1 MLAFKLLL
9 RNWRSGELKLLSLSL
24 ILAVA
29 VISGISIFTDRLD
42 TSMAMQSNAILG
54 ADRVIKST
62 QLINPA
68 WETQAE
74 QAHLR
79 HTKSATFE
87 SMIYAGDAMFL
98 ASVKAVDFAYPL
110 RGQLEVSQVAFTNKN
125 SDISIANGIPKM
137 GEAWIDSR
145 LLSMLNIALGDAVN
159 VGELSLKVTKVLI
172 REPEQFSLDPRLLI
186 NYADLA
192 ASKLILPGSRVDYR
206 LLLASDNAS
215 ALTTYLEKIKP
226 QLSANQSIVDPATAQ
241 ENLGRVSKAGKQ
253 FLLLSTIIAVLLSGV
268 AIAIAA
274 RQFSERHTNQVALMK
289 SMGVGANRIRQLYFS
304 QLLILG
310 VIASLLGLCFGQV
323 IQFFVAQ
330 SLQEIYRFNL
340 SDASIA
346 PYLLSFLS
354 GILCLTFFALP
365 ALWFLPSIP
374 PVKILRRELAVNLPQ
389 RGLQAGLAFTAII
402 LLIFLFS
409 SDLTLT
415 MIVSGGLIAVM
426 TFSVLIALA
435 LLRVSGLLASRMS
448 GSWRLAFSILHRQKL
463 QTLMQIIVFSV
474 AIMSL
479 LTLTIIRSSLIDE
492 WSTKIPEKAPNVFLV
507 NISPN
512 EVDAVQEMLAE
523 QKIKHEPLLP
533 IILGRLTHIN
543 GVVPDAA
550 WRKKSLSLEY
560 ELRLTWSENLLEGDS
575 ISQGAWWNKNPTRT
589 SQFPEVSVGAEQAK
603 NIGLKIGD
611 RLRFSIA
618 GLEHEAEVSSIRKY
632 ETTATKTSF
641 GFVFEPKS
649 MRAFTATYM
658 STFYLPPEQKT
669 FSIKLLRAHPSMTV
683 YELDRAIE
691 QMKAIIKQVTDAVV
705 LILWLSL
712 AAGCLVMLSAVLSSL
727 DRRQQEN
734 GLLRA
739 FGTSRR
745 LLLGSVLIE
754 FSVLGFLSGTV
765 AIIGSELI
773 LFALQEWVLETAIHP
788 HYLYWLLSPCL
799 SALLLGCLGILCCR
813 KIITTPPSV
822 VLRGA
827 TAS

>member
-42 TSMAMQSNAILG
+42 TSMTMQSNAILG
-54 ADRVIKST
+54 ADRVINST
-62 QLINPA
+62 QVINPA

-79 HTKSATFE
+79 HTKSVTLE

-145 LLSMLNIALGDAVN
+145 LLSMLNIELGDAVN
-159 VGELSLKVTKVLI
+159 VGELSLTVTKVLI
-172 REPEQFSLDPRLLI
+172 REPEQFSFNPTLLI
-186 NYADLA
+186 NYADLP
-192 ASKLILPGSRVDYR
+192 STKLILPGSRVDYR
-206 LLLASDNAS
+206 LLLASEHAS
-215 ALTTYLEKIKP
+215 ALTSYLEKIKP
-226 QLSANQSIVDPATAQ
+226 QLNANQRIVDPATEQ

-304 QLLILG
+304 QLFILG

-323 IQFFVAQ
+323 IQYFVAQ

-340 SDASIA
+340 SDARFA

-374 PVKILRRELAVNLPQ
+374 PIKILRRELAVNLPQ
-389 RGLQAGLAFTAII
+389 RDLQSILAFAAII
-402 LLIFLFS
+402 LLIRLFS
-409 SDLTLT
+409 NDSTLT
-415 MIVSGGLIAVM
+415 MIVAGGLIAVM
-426 TFSVLIALA
+426 AFSVLIALT
-435 LLRVSGLLASRMS
+435 LLRVSGLLASRLS

-492 WSTKIPEKAPNVFLV
+492 WSAKIPEKAPNVFLV
-507 NISPN
+507 NIGPK
-512 EVDAVQEMLAE
+512 EVEAVQEMLAE
-523 QKIKHEPLLP
+523 QKLKHEPLLP
-533 IILGRLTHIN
+533 TILGRLTHIN
-543 GVVPDAA
+543 GIAPDTA
-550 WRKKSLSLEY
+550 WRKKSRSLDT
-560 ELRLTWSENLLEGDS
+560 ELGLTWSGDLLEGDS
-575 ISQGAWWNKNPTRT
+575 IAEGAWWNKNPTRT

-611 RLRFSIA
+611 RLRFSIS

-632 ETTATKTSF
+632 ETTETKTSF
-641 GFVFEPKS
+641 DFVFEPKS
-649 MRAFTATYM
+649 MHAFSPTYM
-658 STFYLPPEQKT
+658 SAFYLPPEQKT
-669 FSIKLLRAHPSMTV
+669 FSIKLLRAHPSLTLF
-683 YELDRAIE
+683 EFDRALE
-691 QMKAIIKQVTDAVV
+691 QMKTIIKQVTDAVV
-705 LILWLSL
+705 LILWLTL

-739 FGTSRR
+739 FGASRQ
-745 LLLGSVLIE
+745 LLFSSVLIE

-765 AIIGSELI
+765 AIIGSELM
-773 LFALQEWVLETAIHP
+773 LFGLQELVLKTAIQA
-788 HYLYWLLSPCL
+788 HYLYWVLSPCL
-799 SALLLGCLGILCCR
+799 SALLLGCLGTLCCR